1 MKNLPVNW
9 PAGFCPC
16 GIGQWLLIPPGG
28 MQKED
33 WGRKE
38 DGHPTVDIQFD
49 DATVEGEEDKEE
61 VIVELE
67 EEVVVESGTEEKL
80 EQPVVREPL
89 AEELGEAT
97 IDPGNQE
104 VVRSHAGEDDL

>member
-1 MKNLPVNW
+1 MLVDNYLGVQRRKTGEGKRAVIP
-9 PAGFCPC
+9 
-16 GIGQWLLIPPGG
+16 QWIPSL
-28 MQKED
+28 
-33 WGRKE
+33 
-38 DGHPTVDIQFD
+38 T
-49 DATVEGEEDKEE
+49 DATIEEEEDEEE
-61 VIVELE
+61 VIVESE